1 MTSSKEVM
9 MCQCH
14 DTYEEVAGRS
24 TARPAAVVT
33 QCHDPYPEEC
43 ADEDRIEDK
52 VVASKKPLKGLVA
65 V

>member
-1 MTSSKEVM
+1 M

-24 TARPAAVVT
+24 TARPVAVVT
-33 QCHDPYPEEC
+33 QCHDLYPQAC

-52 VVASKKPLKGLVA
+52 VVTSEKPFKDLVA
-65 V
+65 AR